1 VGDPVT
7 GALVVLRIERRQQLL
22 PDMFP
27 EFESLGIVIEE
38 VVAEDLVGD
47 EGYLRVF
54 FSKMNKTLVIPRE
67 WCEVL

>member
-1 VGDPVT
+1 MT

-47 EGYLRVF
+47 EDYLRVF

-67 WCEVL
+67 WCEVV

>member
-1 VGDPVT
+1 MT